1 MNRWISM
8 RDFLRRVQPLIT
20 ALILLSGCASMSAYP
35 ERATD
40 PQGELTAMNRYL
52 QPSAITKYDAQND
65 SERDGL
71 SKRVWRNE
79 VVNARVRATDL
90 YFNAFQQKL
99 FQEGVGLGI
108 ATDWMVLA
116 LNVGGSVAGGAASAL
131 SAASAGVVGAKA
143 AFDKNVFFD
152 KTMPAL
158 LANMMAKRKE
168 VLVRIREGLIK
179 DVDEYPL
186 TLALNDLETYY
197 NAGTIPGALV
207 DIAETAG
214 AVAKEADKKLTVLLS
229 KERTKEF
236 PSPERQARVKQL
248 LERIDKLSDS
258 KALDLEKAP
267 PVVRDQEIEKAVA
280 LRDPT
285 NQRSIR
291 GAVAR
296 EMLKMRAV
304 LSERSDADLAA
315 WEAAVKAAEQ

>member
-1 MNRWISM
+1 
-8 RDFLRRVQPLIT
+8 
-20 ALILLSGCASMSAYP
+20 MSAYP

-40 PQGELTAMNRYL
+40 PQAELTAMNKYL
-52 QPSAITKYDAQND
+52 QAGAITKYDAQND
-65 SERDGL
+65 AERDGL
-71 SKRVWRNE
+71 SKRAWRNE

-90 YFNAFQQKL
+90 HFNAFQQKL
-99 FQEGVGLGI
+99 FQEGVGLGV

-214 AVAKEADKKLTVLLS
+214 AVAEKADARLESLLVV
-229 KERTKEF
+229 T
-236 PSPERQARVKQL
+236 PVDPLLQARREQAAAFVKTLNQSQL
-248 LERIDKLSDS
+248 DALAKSLGLSTGANAQVDILTAIS
-258 KALDLEKAP
+258 KAQSTKGFDIIAQK
-267 PVVRDQEIEKAVA
+267 
-280 LRDPT
+280 
-285 NQRSIR
+285 
-291 GAVAR
+291 
-296 EMLKMRAV
+296 LKV
-304 LSERSDADLAA
+304 LFNKE
-315 WEAAVKAAEQ
+315 V